1 MIKLK
6 DLLTEW
12 NDTSFRN
19 LPKRW
24 SKPVMKGHEPDG
36 LTEFERLG
44 GKDPIWEELTDADI
58 KIGDTYQ
65 NPNTKTVE
73 MVYDRKHGGWETIE
87 YDFKPRYGLPG
98 FVSVGSGN
106 ADSVDGWGKYKK
118 IKITSKMKK
127 TMIKTLED
135 AIKSKYKGSEETEV
149 LLRNNERL
157 SNVLN
162 FIKRKV

>member
-6 DLLTEW
+6 DLL
-12 NDTSFRN
+12 
-19 LPKRW
+19 
-24 SKPVMKGHEPDG
+24 
-36 LTEFERLG
+36 
-44 GKDPIWEELTDADI
+44 WEELTDADI
-58 KIGDTYQ
+58 KIGDAYQ
-65 NPNTKTVE
+65 NPRTKTVE
-73 MVYDRKHGGWETIE
+73 MVYDKGYPGWETIE

-98 FVSVGSGN
+98 FVSMGSGN

-127 TMIKTLED
+127 IMIKTLED
-135 AIKSKYKGSEETEV
+135 AIKSKYKGSEETEI
-149 LLRNNERL
+149 LLRNDERL